1 MVLLITE
8 FLGGIGMFL
17 YAMHFLE
24 QSLQEL
30 SGRKF
35 KLFLQKMAARPVTAI
50 AGSALIT
57 GILQSSSM
65 VSLMILAFLGAGVF
79 TIQQSIALVL
89 GANLG
94 TTISS
99 WLIATLG
106 FNVNIERAAYPALF
120 LGALLL
126 IAKGKD
132 KVWKNSAYLLLGFAM
147 IFMSLSVMRTAM
159 ESTLQNFRL
168 ENYLRVGYAGFL
180 LIGFSITLL
189 MQSSS
194 VTVAIV
200 LTAIYSKLIPLETGA
215 YIVLGGETATTMKLW
230 LGTIGSNNIKKQ
242 LAAGNSIFN
251 VIITLGAILIMPQI
265 LAFITQTLGI
275 KNPLIALASFSS
287 ILNLAGILL
296 FIPILTPF
304 SNWLVWL
311 FPRGNHYKSA
321 YLQQPENCNAETA
334 EDLLQKE
341 TGYFIYNVIHLNTS
355 LLHIAHENDL
365 HLPAY
370 DQLNKKFDYTSLLA
384 DDKYNWVKEHHGE
397 IQSAYLIF
405 TNKNY
410 QKDTDALPQY
420 ISAVRNAMHAA
431 KSMKDILNNI
441 QQLSRSSKALTFDF
455 FLHYQLQTLT
465 LFRKLVV
472 WLSHSEKPGYQDLM
486 TIYNLLEKS
495 YQNELNRFYKEA
507 NDTKLDDMEI
517 TTLLNFH
524 REGFSSN
531 RALLMAVKDWVLNEE
546 AAKVFNEEPSF
557 IS

>member
-1 MVLLITE
+1 M
-8 FLGGIGMFL
+8 
-17 YAMHFLE
+17 
-24 QSLQEL
+24 
-30 SGRKF
+30 
-35 KLFLQKMAARPVTAI
+35 
-50 AGSALIT
+50 
-57 GILQSSSM
+57 
-65 VSLMILAFLGAGVF
+65 
-79 TIQQSIALVL
+79 
-89 GANLG
+89 
-94 TTISS
+94 
-99 WLIATLG
+99 
-106 FNVNIERAAYPALF
+106 
-120 LGALLL
+120 
-126 IAKGKD
+126 
-132 KVWKNSAYLLLGFAM
+132 
-147 IFMSLSVMRTAM
+147 
-159 ESTLQNFRL
+159 
-168 ENYLRVGYAGFL
+168 
-180 LIGFSITLL
+180 
-189 MQSSS
+189 
-194 VTVAIV
+194 
-200 LTAIYSKLIPLETGA
+200 
-215 YIVLGGETATTMKLW
+215 
-230 LGTIGSNNIKKQ
+230 
-242 LAAGNSIFN
+242 
-251 VIITLGAILIMPQI
+251 
-265 LAFITQTLGI
+265 
-275 KNPLIALASFSS
+275 
-287 ILNLAGILL
+287 

-334 EDLLQKE
+334 GDLLQKE

-355 LLHIAHENDL
+355 LLHIAHEDDL

-370 DQLNKKFDYTSLLA
+370 DQLNKKFDYTSLPA

-410 QKDTDALPQY
+410 QKDTDALLQY

-524 REGFSSN
+524 REGFIAN
-531 RALLMAVKDWVLNEE
+531 RALLMAVKDWVLDQE
-546 AAKVFNEEPSF
+546 AAKAFNEEPSF